1 MKILVTGFDPFGGE
15 TVNPSYEAVKLLPDT
30 IAGAQIIKLQVPT
43 RFALSG
49 TVLEAAVNEHRPD
62 AVICVGQA
70 GGRSTITPE
79 RVAINLADAS
89 IPDNAGDQP
98 VDEPIRKDGAPAYF
112 TSLPVKAMVQK
123 MRAAGIPA
131 ALSYTAG
138 SFVCNSLMYTLLYL
152 IDRQYPAMRGGFIH
166 VPYAMEQAV
175 SKPLGTP
182 SMELH
187 QIARGLT
194 LAVEA
199 VVENERDLTVNR
211 VIQARFLEIVLA
223 FFRVRAIIIASSRNR
238 NGTTG
243 SRTGKVRDPVFSS
256 AHKGVPHF
264 IGCCT
269 PFGFS
274 VACFPNG
281 GI

>member
-1 MKILVTGFDPFGGE
+1 MNILVSGFDPFGGE
-15 TVNPSYEAVKLLPDT
+15 TVNPAYEAVKLLPDT

-43 RFALSG
+43 RFSLSG

-70 GGRSTITPE
+70 GGRSVITPE
-79 RVAINLADAS
+79 RVAINLAD
-89 IPDNAGDQP
+89 AGDQP

-138 SFVCNSLMYTLLYL
+138 SFVCNCLMYTLLYL
-152 IDRQYPAMRGGFIH
+152 IDRQYPSMRGGFIH

-187 QIARGLT
+187 QIARGLA

-211 VIQARFLEIVLA
+211 
-223 FFRVRAIIIASSRNR
+223 
-238 NGTTG
+238 
-243 SRTGKVRDPVFSS
+243 
-256 AHKGVPHF
+256 
-264 IGCCT
+264 
-269 PFGFS
+269 
-274 VACFPNG
+274 
-281 GI
+281 

>member
-15 TVNPSYEAVKLLPDT
+15 TVNPAYEAVKLLPDT

-43 RFALSG
+43 RFTLSG

-70 GGRSTITPE
+70 GGRSAITPE

-138 SFVCNSLMYTLLYL
+138 SFVCNSRYAGRLYPCAVC
-152 IDRQYPAMRGGFIH
+152 DGAGRQ
-166 VPYAMEQAV
+166 QAAGNTQHGAA
-175 SKPLGTP
+175 SNR
-182 SMELH
+182 
-187 QIARGLT
+187 ARPCACG
-194 LAVEA
+194 
-199 VVENERDLTVNR
+199 R
-211 VIQARFLEIVLA
+211 
-223 FFRVRAIIIASSRNR
+223 SSRR
-238 NGTTG
+238 K
-243 SRTGKVRDPVFSS
+243 R
-256 AHKGVPHF
+256 A
-264 IGCCT
+264 
-269 PFGFS
+269 
-274 VACFPNG
+274 
-281 GI
+281 